1 LQGRRIPTT
10 YLLPLTWLLGLLL
23 VLPYL
28 KFIDYF
34 SLEVSIIDYMF
45 TLIAKDFN
53 ISNFSYGC

>member
-34 SLEVSIIDYMF
+34 SLEVSIIDYM
-45 TLIAKDFN
+45 LPR
-53 ISNFSYGC
+53 YML